1 MMYKIE
7 LYVMSYPLPYKRE
20 LTAQDQRQAEDIALK
35 TYKADPY
42 VQGIRITDPNGVVIL
57 KRGVLK

>member
-1 MMYKIE
+1 
-7 LYVMSYPLPYKRE
+7 MSYPLPYKRE

-57 KRGVLK
+57 KRGILR